1 MKHLSKIYVTG
12 GTCSGKSTLLK
23 DFEAQGLRIARNFTT
38 RKRREGEGLLE
49 YYFLN
54 DIAHLKLQDIVYVTR
69 YYQGYYGLTV
79 NEFLASDVVVAST
92 LAMANILAWITSE
105 CILEGYDI
113 AEVLE
118 NSTIYLL
125 DSDLDTNERYMRAIK
140 RDGKE
145 EAKRRFISENFT
157 HSHDYLT
164 VWFEYA
170 NVLRYENSK

>member
-1 MKHLSKIYVTG
+1 MEHLSKIYVTG

-23 DFEAQGLRIARNFTT
+23 DLEAQGLRIARNFTT
-38 RKRREGEGLLE
+38 RKRREGEGNME
-49 YYFLN
+49 YIFLT
-54 DIAHLKLQDIVYVTR
+54 DTQSLAPEDVVYSIR
-69 YYQGYYGLTV
+69 YYQGIYGLTV
-79 NEFLASDVVVAST
+79 EEFLVSDVVVASS
-92 LAMANILAWITSE
+92 LAMSNILAWITSE

-125 DSDLDTNERYMRAIK
+125 DSDLDANERYMRAIK

-164 VWFEYA
+164 IWLEYA